1 MRMKIGRKQSMIDIN
16 WQEVDLDAGQVWVSP
31 DSGLVYK
38 IASLTAGSVYYRTD
52 EDGWRNIFPT
62 SRIQWELD
70 VLNGRLLPGS
80 LPNEQIP
87 GRRGQDTM

>member
-1 MRMKIGRKQSMIDIN
+1 MININ
-16 WQEVDLDAGQVWVSP
+16 WREVDLNAGQVWVSP

-38 IASLTAGSVYYRTD
+38 IASLTAGSVFYRTD

-70 VLNGRLLPGS
+70 VMNGRLLPGS
-80 LPNEQIP
+80 LPDEPVP

>member
-1 MRMKIGRKQSMIDIN
+1 MIDIN

-38 IASLTAGSVYYRTD
+38 IASLTSGSVFYRTD

-70 VLNGRLLPGS
+70 VMNGRLLPGS
-80 LPNEQIP
+80 LPDESVP
-87 GRRGQDTM
+87 GRRGQDTV